1 MSSNSATALVTQQS
15 VKAYVDTQ
23 VTAQDLDF
31 VGDTGTGSVDLDSQ
45 SLDIEG
51 TANEI
56 ETVAAN
62 QKITIGL
69 PDYVTSSNLN
79 VTGITTN
86 VQLKI
91 GTAGQTLVGIT
102 TILYEDN
109 MASNSVAAL
118 ATQQSIKAYVDTQVT
133 AQDLDFQAGSGGALA
148 IDLDSETLE
157 IAGTANEITTVGA
170 GNSVTIALPDDV
182 TIGQD
187 LTVTRDL
194 GVTRNLSATGN
205 LTVGAGGTV
214 ITTVVGAAAS
224 IGIGDA
230 SPSYMLD
237 VAGAINSQTDVKV
250 NGVSVSDQALNDAVA
265 MAIALG

>member
-1 MSSNSATALVTQQS
+1 MYKRQ
-15 VKAYVDTQ
+15 
-23 VTAQDLDF
+23 
-31 VGDTGTGSVDLDSQ
+31 
-45 SLDIEG
+45 
-51 TANEI
+51 
-56 ETVAAN
+56 
-62 QKITIGL
+62 
-69 PDYVTSSNLN
+69 
-79 VTGITTN
+79 
-86 VQLKI
+86 
-91 GTAGQTLVGIT
+91 
-102 TILYEDN
+102 
-109 MASNSVAAL
+109 
-118 ATQQSIKAYVDTQVT
+118 
-133 AQDLDFQAGSGGALA
+133 
-148 IDLDSETLE
+148 
-157 IAGTANEITTVGA
+157 
-170 GNSVTIALPDDV
+170 
-182 TIGQD
+182 GQD